1 MISTQQLNTMKN
13 VDIRT
18 MDKAA
23 LQDVSGFSFDNSL
36 SKTDRAARV
45 IAATKNPYCFRYG
58 DTAVQMEFTDNG
70 PPMQDLVSGF
80 LARQKSAS

>member
-1 MISTQQLNTMKN
+1 MITKQQLNTMKN

-23 LQDVSGFSFDNSL
+23 LHDVSGFFFDASL
-36 SKTDRAARV
+36 SKTERAARV
-45 IAATKNPYCFRYG
+45 IAATQNPYCFRYG
-58 DTAVQMEFTDNG
+58 DTAVQVEFTDNG
-70 PPMQDLVSGF
+70 PPLQDLISGF